1 MKHSYSLRITDPADA
16 HPTVSYARH
25 FTVAGVIEGE
35 SPLPCDARLTVFL
48 KNERGQTVRHALCDR
63 KNGLPLYTDH
73 PQLTRYADALDPD
86 LQGLKD
92 FGFPELSVK
101 DPRRPLDSLRDAT
114 LKCFYSDDCF
124 KAIVVTATD
133 AAHGLIFDDGIGF
146 LDENGKPYDALPRG
160 EYTVTVTL
168 STVNGEPLA
177 SVSKPITVGDLQN
190 QALCRFNP
198 ASHKARMVEWCRQI
212 GCSIS
217 TDILPGYLDPYLG
230 KWYYHMGL
238 LPMYRASDIALYANA
253 QIHAFLYLIDPTS
266 TSYETE
272 LAYLQERGVIE
283 SPSRLV
289 FYHYDVGE
297 AILKQGTPFE
307 QKARI
312 LPFEKDEFL
321 SVCRMDV
328 VNERAKENLFDLNG
342 EAVKE
347 HQTDLDRL
355 TVRAGE
361 TVALMGVVR
370 PWQLDPEDFHR
381 RPDNTYEILNRV
393 ETINYTVTDGET
405 EDRHTRPLMLERI
418 DGNSIGRSVYE
429 FYNLFRISEK
439 WAGKTVT
446 VTVQAAD
453 RNQKHPL
460 AKKTLKIDVG

>member
-1 MKHSYSLRITDPADA
+1 M
-16 HPTVSYARH
+16 
-25 FTVAGVIEGE
+25 IEGE
-35 SPLPCDARLTVFL
+35 SPLPCDARLTVRL
-48 KNERGQTVRHALCDR
+48 QNDRGQTLRQVTCDR
-63 KNGLPLYTDH
+63 KHGLPLYTEH
-73 PQLTRYADALDPD
+73 PQFTRYADGLDPN

-92 FGFPELSVK
+92 FGFPELAVQDEK
-101 DPRRPLDSLRDAT
+101 DPYASLRNAT
-114 LKCFYSDDCF
+114 LKCCYSDDRF
-124 KAIVVTATD
+124 KAVIVTATD
-133 AAHGLIFDDGIGF
+133 TSHGLIFDDGIGF
-146 LDENGKPYDALPRG
+146 LDENGKPYTALPRG

-168 STVNGEPLA
+168 SAANVDPIAT
-177 SVSKPITVGDLQN
+177 VSKPITVGDLPN

-217 TDILPGYLDPYLG
+217 TDILPGYLDSYLG

-238 LPMYRASDIALYANA
+238 LPMYRACDIALYANA
-253 QIHAFLYLIDPTS
+253 RIHAFLYLIDPTS

-283 SPSRLV
+283 KPSRLI
-289 FYHYDVGE
+289 FYHYDIGE
-297 AILKQGTPFE
+297 AVLQKDPPRE
-307 QKARI
+307 QTARI

-328 VNERAKENLFDLNG
+328 VNERARENLFDLNG
-342 EAVKE
+342 NTVKE
-347 HQTDLDRL
+347 FQTDLSRL

-370 PWQLDPEDFHR
+370 PWQLDPEDFLK
-381 RPDNTYEILNRV
+381 RPDNTYEIANRV
-393 ETINYTVTDGET
+393 DSIHYTFTDGET
-405 EDRHTRPLMLERI
+405 EERHTRSLMLERI
-418 DGNSIGRSVYE
+418 DGDSIGRSVYE
-429 FYNLFRISEK
+429 FYNLFRINEK

-460 AKKTLKIDVG
+460 AKKTLKIDVV